1 MLVLFSQMVP
11 QDAILVIAY
20 IINCHFHSTNHLL
33 SVNLVLI
40 VPVHG
45 HFSPFTLVLI
55 CVFSYFFSMVYVR
68 IFK

>member
-1 MLVLFSQMVP
+1 MLVLFSQMVL

-20 IINCHFHSTNHLL
+20 IINCHFHSTKHKLL

-40 VPVHG
+40 APVPG

-55 CVFSYFFSMVYVR
+55 
-68 IFK
+68 